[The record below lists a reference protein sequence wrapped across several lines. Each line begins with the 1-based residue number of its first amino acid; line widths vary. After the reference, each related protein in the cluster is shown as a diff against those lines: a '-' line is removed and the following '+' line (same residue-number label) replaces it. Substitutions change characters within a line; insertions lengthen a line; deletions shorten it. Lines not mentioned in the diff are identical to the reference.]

1 MGISVIAFIFAVVAF
16 CLCKWGPERW
26 GPSLFMVATGLMLAA
41 TPVGQDA
48 SVMIQDLFNNIFGG
62 MFA

>member
-1 MGISVIAFIFAVVAF
+1 MAISVIAFIFAVVAF

-48 SVMIQDLFNNIFGG
+48 SVMIQELFNNIFSGVL
-62 MFA
+62 A

>member
-1 MGISVIAFIFAVVAF
+1 MATTVIAFIFAVVAF

-26 GPSLFMVATGLMLAA
+26 GPSLFMVATGLMLAS

-48 SVMIQDLFNNIFGG
+48 AAMIEELFNNIFAG
-62 MFA
+62 MLA

>member
-1 MGISVIAFIFAVVAF
+1 MAISVIAFIFAVVAF

-48 SVMIQDLFNNIFGG
+48 SVMIQELFNNIFAG
-62 MFA
+62 MLA

>member
-41 TPVGQDA
+41 TPIGQDA
-48 SVMIQDLFNNIFGG
+48 AGMIQDLFNNIFAGW
-62 MFA
+62 F

>member
-1 MGISVIAFIFAVVAF
+1 MAISVIAFIFAVVAF

-41 TPVGQDA
+41 TPIGQDA
-48 SVMIQDLFNNIFGG
+48 SVMIQELFNNIFSGVL
-62 MFA
+62 A

>member
-1 MGISVIAFIFAVVAF
+1 MGITVIAFIFAVVAF

-41 TPVGQDA
+41 TPIGQDA

-62 MFA
+62 LF

>member
-1 MGISVIAFIFAVVAF
+1 MAISVIAFIFAVVAF

-41 TPVGQDA
+41 TPIGQDA
-48 SVMIQDLFNNIFGG
+48 SIMIQELFNNIFSG
-62 MFA
+62 MLA

>member
-1 MGISVIAFIFAVVAF
+1 MAISVIAFIFAVVAF
-16 CLCKWGPERW
+16 CLCKWGPQDW

-48 SVMIQDLFNNIFGG
+48 SVWIQDMFNSLFAG
-62 MFA
+62 MLG

>member
-1 MGISVIAFIFAVVAF
+1 MAISVIAFIFAVVAF

-41 TPVGQDA
+41 TPLGQDA
-48 SVMIQDLFNNIFGG
+48 SVMIQELFNNIFSGVL
-62 MFA
+62 A